1 MKPPSTLN
9 CSLQAL
15 DFQQAWSPLDF
26 VTPGHT
32 SRPFEFLRKLLSPF
46 PFLFPSRHMRAYI
59 IIESK
64 VEKWTERIK
73 EGKYSGKVFGC
84 GTRWSS
90 NSKGEGGG
98 FQGSSSQDSTTDPFI
113 AVPLFS
119 REKLATHPGDNEKTR
134 GKFFPRVTWSNRDR
148 IDGITTLAS
157 ACKSLFNVPSQLA
170 SLPLLIHPCPTS
182 WENFSR
188 EIFRTRKIEFI
199 PRILSS
205 CFSSS

>member
-32 SRPFEFLRKLLSPF
+32 SRPFEFLRKLLSSF

-59 IIESK
+59 IIELSRKLKSGQRGSK
-64 VEKWTERIK
+64 RGNIRGKFFAVERDGPRI
-73 EGKYSGKVFGC
+73 
-84 GTRWSS
+84 R
-90 NSKGEGGG
+90 KGSG

-134 GKFFPRVTWSNRDR
+134 GKFFPRVT
-148 IDGITTLAS
+148 
-157 ACKSLFNVPSQLA
+157 
-170 SLPLLIHPCPTS
+170 
-182 WENFSR
+182 
-188 EIFRTRKIEFI
+188 
-199 PRILSS
+199 
-205 CFSSS
+205 

>member
-59 IIESK
+59 IIELSRKLKSGQRGSK
-64 VEKWTERIK
+64 RGNI
-73 EGKYSGKVFGC
+73 SGKVFGC

-90 NSKGEGGG
+90 NSKGERE
-98 FQGSSSQDSTTDPFI
+98 
-113 AVPLFS
+113 AVSKARRP
-119 REKLATHPGDNEKTR
+119 
-134 GKFFPRVTWSNRDR
+134 
-148 IDGITTLAS
+148 
-157 ACKSLFNVPSQLA
+157 
-170 SLPLLIHPCPTS
+170 
-182 WENFSR
+182 
-188 EIFRTRKIEFI
+188 KIRR
-199 PRILSS
+199 RILSS
-205 CFSSS
+205 PFLYSHGRSWPLIQVTTRKQEESSSRA

>member
-32 SRPFEFLRKLLSPF
+32 SCPFEFLRKLLSPF

-73 EGKYSGKVFGC
+73 ERKYSGKVFGC

-90 NSKGEGGG
+90 NSKGERE
-98 FQGSSSQDSTTDPFI
+98 
-113 AVPLFS
+113 AVSKARRP
-119 REKLATHPGDNEKTR
+119 
-134 GKFFPRVTWSNRDR
+134 
-148 IDGITTLAS
+148 
-157 ACKSLFNVPSQLA
+157 
-170 SLPLLIHPCPTS
+170 
-182 WENFSR
+182 
-188 EIFRTRKIEFI
+188 KIRR
-199 PRILSS
+199 RILSS
-205 CFSSS
+205 PFLYSHGRSWPLIQVTTRKQEESSSRA